1 MLGNGALLGA
11 EELDR
16 YFPSRQIGIY
26 VATWNMQ
33 GEKVSV
39 SSVTQ
44 RLNIIDMQEIC
55 YINGEYC
62 MQGLPNNLDDL
73 LLPTDTDFAQDLYI
87 IGVQEGC
94 PDR

>member
-39 SSVTQ
+39 SAVTQ
-44 RLNIIDMQEIC
+44 RLIIIDLCRNMF
-55 YINGEYC
+55 Y
-62 MQGLPNNLDDL
+62 
-73 LLPTDTDFAQDLYI
+73 
-87 IGVQEGC
+87 
-94 PDR
+94 